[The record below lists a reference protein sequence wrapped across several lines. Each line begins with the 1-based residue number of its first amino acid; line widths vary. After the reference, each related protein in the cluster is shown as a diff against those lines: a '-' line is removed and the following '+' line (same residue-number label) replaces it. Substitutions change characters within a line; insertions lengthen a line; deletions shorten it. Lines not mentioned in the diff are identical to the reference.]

1 VTPEIIESVLA
12 HGLNGLEPNLARQGY
27 DRKSLADQLG
37 MRPKEVTAFLRGQLS
52 PERAQEITNEML
64 AAGIP
69 L

>member
-1 VTPEIIESVLA
+1 MESVLA
-12 HGLNGLEPNLARQGY
+12 SNLNGLEPKLTRHGY
-27 DRKSLADQLG
+27 DVKSLAEQFSL
-37 MRPKEVTAFLRGQLS
+37 RPKEVRSFLSGQLA